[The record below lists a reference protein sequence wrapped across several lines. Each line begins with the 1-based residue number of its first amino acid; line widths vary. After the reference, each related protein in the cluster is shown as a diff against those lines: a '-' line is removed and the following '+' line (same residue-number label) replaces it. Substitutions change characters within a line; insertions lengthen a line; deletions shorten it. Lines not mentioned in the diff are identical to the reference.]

1 MSQKKKKETLI
12 LLDTHAIIHRAYH
25 AIPEMSSPKGEP
37 VNAVYGLAAMVIK
50 IIKDLKPDH
59 VIAAY
64 DLPGPTHRHEV
75 YKEYKAKRPQIDDS
89 LITQINR
96 SRDVLS
102 AFSIPIYEMPGF
114 EADDVIGTIATTAKK
129 NFDVIIAS
137 GDMDTLQLVD
147 DERVRVFT
155 LRKGIQDTIL
165 YDEKAVLARYGFLP
179 IRIPDYKGFAGDPS
193 DNIIGIPGIG
203 EKTATKLL
211 QEFDSMEGVYK
222 AVHNKKWTE
231 EKWKEAGI
239 SPRNLNL
246 LREHEDEAEFSKVLA
261 TIRIDAPIDFKEPE
275 KSFADTLDVAHAT
288 ALFTDLGFRSLVPRM
303 SALSAKPQKIV
314 KTDTGEEGDAPRQQS
329 LSAIDTVPEAEKEM
343 FAEAK
348 IMLWLTQSDLTN
360 PTLDDVLANTKSKT
374 VPEAHAKLT
383 ALVEKEDL
391 KEVFE
396 TIEKPLIPIVETINK
411 RGVLID
417 APYLKDL
424 SYEYTKE
431 LVKLEKKIHAH
442 AGTEFNISSPKQL
455 GDILFTKLGIG
466 IEGKRQKKTATG
478 QLSTKESELVKLKD
492 AHPIIDDILAYRSLS
507 KLLGTYIDAI
517 PPLLDEASRLHTTFI
532 QAGAAT
538 GRMASKDPGL
548 QNIPIKTELGRR
560 IRNAFVATPGFVLA
574 AFDYS
579 QIELRIAAF
588 LSGDEKLIE
597 IFKQGED
604 VHRAVAAAVFKVSPE
619 TVDAEMRRRAKVINF
634 GILYGMGVNAL
645 KMNLDTGAQKVER
658 SEAQAY
664 LTDYFANFAGLA
676 AYLTKV
682 KADASRLGYTKTLFG
697 RKRFFPGI
705 RSKLPFVRAEAER
718 QALNAPMQGTQ
729 ADIIKLAMIEI
740 DALLRKEYQ
749 GEAYLILQVHDELI
763 FEIRKEKVKELAP
776 KILKHMQEIVPL
788 EKTKGVPI
796 LSSSSVGPNWGEM
809 SELGS
814 GD

>member
-1 MSQKKKKETLI
+1 MSANKKKETLI

-25 AIPEMSSPKGEP
+25 ALPELSSPSGEP
-37 VNAVYGLAAMVIK
+37 VNAVYGLAAMLIK

-59 VIAAY
+59 VVAAY

-75 YKEYKAKRPQIDDS
+75 YKEYKAKRPELDSSLVVQI
-89 LITQINR
+89 TR

-102 AFSIPIYEMPGF
+102 AFGIPIYEVPGF
-114 EADDVIGTIATTAKK
+114 EADDVIGTIATSAKK
-129 NFDVIIAS
+129 KFDVIIAS

-147 DERVRVFT
+147 DERVKVFT
-155 LRKGIQDTIL
+155 LRRGIQDTIL

-179 IRIPDYKGFAGDPS
+179 ERIPDYKGFAGDPS
-193 DNIIGIPGIG
+193 DNIIGIPGVG

-211 QEFDSMEGVYK
+211 QTFDSMEGVYK
-222 AVHNKKWTE
+222 AIHSKKWTP
-231 EKWKEAGI
+231 EKWKEAGF
-239 SPRNLNL
+239 SERNVALV
-246 LREHEDEAEFSKVLA
+246 REHEDEAEFSKVLA
-261 TIRIDAPIDFKEPE
+261 TIRIDAPIDFKEPT
-275 KSFADTLDVAHAT
+275 KPFVDTLDSAHAT

-303 SALSAKPQKIV
+303 SALLGKPAKVAKAE
-314 KTDTGEEGDAPRQQS
+314 KNEEGDAPRQQS
-329 LSAIDTVPEAEKEM
+329 LSAIETVLPAEKQI
-343 FAEAK
+343 FAEACV
-348 IMLWLTQSDLTN
+348 MLWLTQSDLTN

-374 VPEAHAKLT
+374 LPEAHEKLS
-383 ALVEKEDL
+383 VKIRKEEL
-391 KEVFE
+391 LEVFE
-396 TIEKPLIPIVETINK
+396 NIEKPLIPVIEAMNK

-424 SYEYTKE
+424 SHEYTKE
-431 LVKLEKKIHAH
+431 LAKLEKKIHAH

-492 AHPIIDDILAYRSLS
+492 AHPIIKDILAYRSLS

-517 PPLLDEASRLHTTFI
+517 PPLLDKESRLHTTFI
-532 QAGAAT
+532 QTGAAT

-579 QIELRIAAF
+579 QIELRIAAL

-597 IFKQGED
+597 IFKRGED
-604 VHRAVAAAVFKVSPE
+604 VHAAVAAAVFKVSPE
-619 TVDAEMRRRAKVINF
+619 KVDAEMRRRAKVINF

-645 KMNLDTGAQKVER
+645 KMNLDTGGQKVDR
-658 SEAQAY
+658 AEAQAY

-697 RKRFFPGI
+697 RKRFFPGL
-705 RSKLPFVRAEAER
+705 RSKLPFVRSEAER

-729 ADIIKLAMIEI
+729 ADIIKLAMVEI
-740 DALLRKEYQ
+740 NTLLREQYK

-763 FEIRKEKVKELAP
+763 FEIRKEKVEELAP
-776 KILKHMQEIVPL
+776 KILGHMQSIVPRDM
-788 EKTKGVPI
+788 TKDVPI
-796 LSSSSVGPNWGEM
+796 LSSSSIGFNWGEM
-809 SELGS
+809 KPLKQ
-814 GD
+814 